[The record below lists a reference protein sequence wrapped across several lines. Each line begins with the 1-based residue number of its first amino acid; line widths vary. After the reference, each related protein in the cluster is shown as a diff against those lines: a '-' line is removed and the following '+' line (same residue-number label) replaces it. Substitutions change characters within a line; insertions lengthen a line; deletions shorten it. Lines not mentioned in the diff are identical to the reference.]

1 MSFIGSVGASPP
13 SRGESAGYAPRDVC
27 GPEGGRSGRAVIP
40 EVAVNADV
48 LIVDDSP
55 VIADTLDGVLSSQGY
70 RVRTCASGEDGWHH
84 LLEGTKGKVPLPDV
98 LLLDLNMPGMDGLT
112 LLGRIRHQKGLTGLP
127 VIIITA
133 ETSVEIRTE
142 ALGAGADDYL
152 CKPVELTDLLAR
164 VAWWSA
170 KQRASG

>member
-1 MSFIGSVGASPP
+1 VIEEPRRIVGGVS
-13 SRGESAGYAPRDVC
+13 
-27 GPEGGRSGRAVIP
+27 RAVLLACVGSLLDRPAIP

-70 RVRTCASGEDGWHH
+70 RVRTCASGEDGWQT
-84 LLEGTKGKVPLPDV
+84 LMEGARGTVPLPDV
-98 LLLDLNMPGMDGLT
+98 LLLDLNMPGLDGLT
-112 LLGRIRHQKGLTGLP
+112 LLGRIRHQEGLSGLP

-133 ETSVEIRTE
+133 ETSSETRTE

-152 CKPVELTDLLAR
+152 CKPVELSELLSR
-164 VAWWSA
+164 VARWSTQ
-170 KQRASG
+170 QRAPG